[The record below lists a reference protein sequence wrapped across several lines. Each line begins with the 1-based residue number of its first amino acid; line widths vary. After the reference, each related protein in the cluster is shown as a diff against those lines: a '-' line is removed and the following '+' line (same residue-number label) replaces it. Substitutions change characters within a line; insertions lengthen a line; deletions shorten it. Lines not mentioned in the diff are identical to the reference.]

1 MKSFA
6 PLPKLSQSG
15 RSREYDART
24 FEEIAQIV
32 HSWLF
37 HNDMSHRD
45 MDRALLDLDPSVSKG
60 WQSMGV
66 LHYLGLKKQ
75 FKGIFLGYSI
85 TEAIGA
91 LDKDTQDWGQ
101 IIRLLRSQDE
111 EANETYLKDLEATG
125 KAADGRFLQH
135 LEQRLQELGHTSTV
149 NTNGQ
154 GRREQGILRA
164 LLFRGNTEA
173 ACALCHN
180 QLPTNLLVAAHIKP
194 RSHCREEERKDPN
207 IVMPVCKIGC
217 DDFFERGYL
226 VIDRTGAVKVNE
238 ARNISTDLRRILAER
253 EGKRCSHF
261 NAETSTYFEQKRS
274 FVAAQDG

>member
-1 MKSFA
+1 MENFA
-6 PLPKLSQSG
+6 HIPKLAQSG

-32 HSWLF
+32 YSWLF
-37 HNDMSHRD
+37 QNNTSHRD
-45 MDRALLDLDPSVSKG
+45 MDRALLDLDPGVSKG

-66 LHYLGLKKQ
+66 LHCLGLKKQ
-75 FKGIFLGYSI
+75 FKGIFLGHSI

-111 EANETYLKDLEATG
+111 AANETYLKDLEATG
-125 KAADGRFLQH
+125 KAVDDRFQQH
-135 LEQRLQELGHTSTV
+135 LELRLQELGHTSTV
-149 NTNGQ
+149 NTNVQ

-164 LLFRGNTEA
+164 LLFHGNTEGT
-173 ACALCHN
+173 CALCHN
-180 QLPTNLLVAAHIKP
+180 QLPTTLLVAAHIKP
-194 RSHCREEERKDPN
+194 RSDCREEERKDPN

-226 VIDRTGAVKVNE
+226 IIDQTGAVKVNE
-238 ARNISTDLRRILAER
+238 AANISTDLRRILAER
-253 EGKRCSHF
+253 EGKICSHF
-261 NAETSTYFEQKRS
+261 NAETSTYFEQKQS
-274 FVAAQDG
+274 FVTAQDG